1 VQLVLI
7 AMMVILGLIWIVFEP
22 AKIISSGAVDIFQFN
37 IGGLSGNNI
46 TILTALAL
54 FIGLLIYR
62 VARYSPVTRDRMMAV
77 TFFAF
82 LVIFFWAIFEQ
93 SPGTLTIFAKDYTNR
108 VLEGSAGTIF
118 KIVNVLMTLVPL
130 GIITWVL
137 FKLFQQT
144 FKKYAAANI
153 ILGTSF
159 VIVWGIAIWMLK
171 NQIAEETLE
180 VPASWFSTLNA
191 LFIISLAPLFSKWW
205 ESKYNPPANVK
216 YAIGMMLLS
225 LGMACV
231 AFGAMGIEPGAKTAS
246 VSMVWLIL
254 VYLFHTMGELCI
266 SPVGLSYVSKLVP
279 ARMIGVMFGI
289 WYLAVAIG
297 MKGAAKFGESV
308 DKIADEKGISYYFWI
323 LTGVAF
329 AIGMLAI
336 VFTPVIRKKMHG
348 VR

>member
-1 VQLVLI
+1 MI
-7 AMMVILGLIWIVFEP
+7 
-22 AKIISSGAVDIFQFN
+22 
-37 IGGLSGNNI
+37 
-46 TILTALAL
+46 
-54 FIGLLIYR
+54 
-62 VARYSPVTRDRMMAV
+62 AV

-93 SPGTLTIFAKDYTNR
+93 SPGTLTIFARDYTNR
-108 VLEGSAGTIF
+108 VLEGNAGILF
-118 KIVNVLMTLVPL
+118 KTANALMTIVPL

-137 FKLFQQT
+137 SKLFRQT
-144 FKKYAAANI
+144 FKKYAIANI

-159 VIVWGIAIWMLK
+159 VIIWGIGIWMLK
-171 NQIAEETLE
+171 SQIAEETLE
-180 VPASWFSTLNA
+180 VPASWFSTLNS

-205 ESKYNPPANVK
+205 ESKYNPPANFK
-216 YAIGMMLLS
+216 YAIGMTLLS

-231 AFGAMGIEPGAKTAS
+231 AFGASSIEPGAKTAS
-246 VSMVWLIL
+246 VSMIWLIL

-297 MKGAAKFGESV
+297 MTGAAKFGENV
-308 DKIADEKGISYYFWI
+308 DKIADEKGISYFFWI
-323 LTGVAF
+323 LAGVSLGMACIAVAF
-329 AIGMLAI
+329 SSI
-336 VFTPVIRKKMHG
+336 IRKKMHG